1 VFTQGILHR
10 ILMAGD
16 NLYEKMEKSN
26 KERGELMAQL
36 AAYKK

>member
-1 VFTQGILHR
+1 MFTQGILRH
-10 ILMAGD
+10 ILMAGN
-16 NLYEKMEKSN
+16 NLYKKMEKSN